1 MQPKDDN
8 PIHPRFTDQTWPPPL
23 LDREDRPDRY
33 RDDSVARP
41 TETRSAELLESPT
54 RTGPMPPQDR
64 RHVILHGARTAAVAV
79 VLVSLIL
86 TPSAVAAHAL
96 RTSFEPSALRI
107 GPTHPMI
114 IVLRDQL
121 GDPAVN
127 APHRATAV
135 RRAQQG
141 VDRDLRTL
149 GVTRSRRLWSVD
161 AVAARLTTAE
171 TEWFVHRTDVL
182 AVVPDRRIATVTPGA
197 DATQTTSPDA
207 ARTARTSDSPCPSD
221 PAHPLVGQDLT
232 LTHAAS
238 RDSADQPAAQDL
250 ATGRGVRVGLLE
262 AGDNLD
268 VNNPE
273 FVRADGSHVI
283 AEDRSF
289 GSAGTSGAP
298 NLGGQEAF
306 GDASAV
312 AAQGTSSYDVSTYGF
327 AQHPLPAECNIR
339 IRGMA
344 PDANLYVEDFTF
356 TSEAIAAIDHLVRDD
371 HVDVINEAFWYQFI
385 PDSPATDPFVLANQA
400 AVRAGVTVVVPS
412 NDGGI
417 DSSQA
422 APASDPGVIDVGA
435 TTAGRLYEQLQIAG
449 FVFSNG
455 RAEDNQP
462 SSVSSDGFAT
472 GQPRIIDV
480 VAPGD
485 GGWNACT
492 ASPAYPSCVTLTG
505 APSNF
510 RAFRG
515 TSESAPLTAG
525 EAALVIER
533 YRATHGGT
541 SPSPQ
546 QVKAII
552 MSSATDLHLSG
563 RIQGSGLINALDA
576 VRLAGGSSGLVA
588 GGSSLGV
595 TGTPGQH
602 LVQPV
607 TVTNN
612 SDHATAVRPT
622 VQTRRTVSAGTT
634 SLALDPYNDPRFFCA
649 GPSSGITRVID
660 VPAGL
665 DQLTVE
671 AAGAIDPNVGPQDA
685 AVNVTLI
692 DPAGRWAN
700 WSSSA
705 LPSAPFAHVEE
716 AAPEPGR
723 WKVLIWTGQDAHGWQ
738 GAVTLHWEGSR
749 LVDRNAGPA
758 QTVGAHRTATVPV
771 QLTMPE
777 AAGDSDARVA
787 LVGTDDRT
795 VLPVVLRTT
804 VAMDAGSGSFAG
816 AFTGIVGRTAN
827 GATQVHAYEV
837 PVASSRS
844 LELDLHLASL
854 TMVHAYLVDP
864 QGNLVAERTNC
875 IDPDGHVLIKDL
887 VMYLDHPMRGTWTIA
902 LELDRRH
909 AVSSGYDDPFTG
921 RIRLNT
927 VGVTTS
933 GLPNDAAV
941 TIGAGHSLTA
951 TVTIANTGAQQQS
964 FYADARLDQMADL
977 PLAPLGPT
985 TATLPTTDYASLPT
999 WLVPPA
1005 TDRLTVTGTSSV
1017 PFGFD
1022 LFPEQGDP
1030 DVTSSQGMTA
1040 VASVDRPT
1048 VAPSLWSITGD
1059 VASPADDGATATFA
1073 ATAHTAAFDT
1083 NVVSSTGDAW
1093 RSAVD
1098 PSTHSTP
1105 LVIAANGT
1113 GQLTVT
1119 ITPHGSS
1126 GSIVSGTL
1134 YIDMADCVAG
1144 VGDTVVAIPYRYT
1157 VG

>member
-1 MQPKDDN
+1 MQPKDDS
-8 PIHPRFTDQTWPPPL
+8 PIHPRFTDLTWPPSA
-23 LDREDRPDRY
+23 LDREDRRG
-33 RDDSVARP
+33 RCGDDPTAR
-41 TETRSAELLESPT
+41 TTATRSAELLESPT
-54 RTGPMPPQDR
+54 RTGPIPPLHR
-64 RHVILHGARTAAVAV
+64 RYVVMHAARTAAVAL
-79 VLVSLIL
+79 VLLSLML
-86 TPSAVAAHAL
+86 TPSAVGAHAV
-96 RTSFEPSALRI
+96 RPSFDPGALRI

-121 GDPAVN
+121 GDQAVN
-127 APHRATAV
+127 APQRATAV
-135 RRAQQG
+135 GRAQQG
-141 VDRDLRTL
+141 IDRDLRTL
-149 GVTRSRRLWSVD
+149 GVTGSRRLSSVD
-161 AVAARLTTAE
+161 AVAAHLTSAE
-171 TEWFVHRTDVL
+171 AGWFARRTDVL
-182 AVVPDRRIATVTPGA
+182 AVVPDRRITPPKPGSAAAAATTTPARAAETAGA
-197 DATQTTSPDA
+197 A
-207 ARTARTSDSPCPSD
+207 CPPD

-232 LTHAAS
+232 LTHAMSPAGP
-238 RDSADQPAAQDL
+238 AQPAAQDL

-273 FVRADGSHVI
+273 FVRSDGSHVI

-289 GSAGTSGAP
+289 GSAGTSASP
-298 NLGGQEAF
+298 DLGGQEAF

-327 AQHPLPAECNIR
+327 AQHPLPAGCNIR

-371 HVDVINEAFWYQFI
+371 HVDVINEAFWYQEI
-385 PDSPATDPFVLANQA
+385 PDNPATDPFVLANQA

-422 APASDPGVIDVGA
+422 TPGSDPGVIDVGA

-472 GQPRIIDV
+472 AQPRIIDV

-505 APSNF
+505 APSSF

-533 YRATHGGT
+533 YRATHGGA

-552 MSSATDLHLSG
+552 MSSATDLHLAG
-563 RIQGSGLINALDA
+563 RVQGSGLINALAA
-576 VRLAGGSSGLVA
+576 VRLAGGPSGLVA

-607 TVTNN
+607 AVTNN
-612 SDHATAVRPT
+612 SDHSTAVRPV

-634 SLALDPYNDPRFFCA
+634 SLVLDPYHDPRFFCA
-649 GPSSGITRVID
+649 GPSSGITRTID

-685 AVNVTLI
+685 AVNLTLI
-692 DPAGRWAN
+692 DPAGEWAN

-705 LPSAPFAHVEE
+705 LPSAPFAHIEE
-716 AAPEPGR
+716 AAPQPGR
-723 WKVLIWTGQDAHGWQ
+723 WKVVIWTGQNADGWH

-749 LVDRNAGPA
+749 LVDQNAGPVRTIGA
-758 QTVGAHRTATVPV
+758 QRTASVPV
-771 QLTMPE
+771 HLTMPAE
-777 AAGDSDARVA
+777 PGDTDARVV
-787 LVGTDDRT
+787 LVGERART
-795 VLPVVLRTT
+795 VLPVALRTT
-804 VAMDAGSGSFAG
+804 VAMDGGNGSFAG
-816 AFTGIVGRTAN
+816 TFTGIVGRRAN

-837 PVASSRS
+837 PVTSSRS

-864 QGNLVAERTNC
+864 QGDVVAERTNC
-875 IDPDGHVLIKDL
+875 IDPDGHVLINDL

-927 VGVTTS
+927 IGVTTS

-941 TIGAGHSLTA
+941 TIGAGHSVTA
-951 TVTIANTGAQQQS
+951 TVTIANTGAQQQA
-964 FYADARLDQMADL
+964 FFADPRLNQMTDV

-985 TATLPTTDYASLPT
+985 TTALPTTDYASLPT

-1022 LFPEQGDP
+1022 LYPEQGDP
-1030 DVTSSQGMTA
+1030 DVTSSQGTTA

-1048 VAPSLWSITGD
+1048 VAPSLWSLTGD
-1059 VASPADDGATATFA
+1059 VTSAADDGATATFA
-1073 ATAHTAAFDT
+1073 AIAHTAAFDSD
-1083 NVVSSTGDAW
+1083 VVSSTGDAW
-1093 RSAVD
+1093 RFAVD
-1098 PSTHSTP
+1098 PATHTSP
-1105 LVIAANGT
+1105 LVVAPNGT

-1119 ITPHGSS
+1119 ITPHGAP

-1144 VGDTVVAIPYRYT
+1144 VGDTVTELPYRYT